1 MHSAQ
6 ISAHTI
12 TYTARLIWKWKRA
25 EYNAASLRA
34 ISTITEASTNAAISQ
49 TVNAA
54 LTKSLQYATF
64 TSCCHDVSLS
74 AVLLACV
81 MSSFSYRPPQ
91 AHRGGDFQFI
101 ERSVHYKRA
110 FSKFTHI
117 FELSICV
124 SYCYARF
131 AAFPCHFRY
140 DFLRISTH
148 FQRKHTLFI
157 NKC

>member
-1 MHSAQ
+1 MRHVFFLLPA
-6 ISAHTI
+6 
-12 TYTARLIWKWKRA
+12 LPPKRIGGG
-25 EYNAASLRA
+25 N
-34 ISTITEASTNAAISQ
+34 
-49 TVNAA
+49 
-54 LTKSLQYATF
+54 LQ
-64 TSCCHDVSLS
+64 L
-74 AVLLACV
+74 
-81 MSSFSYRPPQ
+81 
-91 AHRGGDFQFI
+91 I

-117 FELSICV
+117 FELSICA
-124 SYCYARF
+124 SCCYARF